1 MMNNNKEDL
10 TDATMQALQGNLKD
24 NSNIGSDSRRRLKKL
39 VEDYVTENKYKE
51 VFDIKMDF
59 ILPTIED
66 TEIMKVLDD
75 LQLKAYNTNANV

>member
-51 VFDIKMDF
+51 VFDIIMDF

-75 LQLKAYNTNANV
+75 LQLKAYNTNANM